1 MHLPQLWLYP
11 VTSCRGLQQ
20 PMLPLVAGGLFGD
33 RRWMIVG
40 DQYQFLTQRQLPN
53 MVKIFAVLEEGEL
66 RLRFNDQLLS
76 VPAPSADK
84 LIEVTVW
91 QATWSNLPATW
102 KSIQVEKH
110 CGGPTGKLRC

>member
-1 MHLPQLWLYP
+1 RLTMHISALWQYP
-11 VTSCRGLQQ
+11 VKSCRGLQQ

-66 RLRFNDQLLS
+66 RLRFNDQ
-76 VPAPSADK
+76 
-84 LIEVTVW
+84 
-91 QATWSNLPATW
+91 
-102 KSIQVEKH
+102 
-110 CGGPTGKLRC
+110 KLRLPQSDGASSDRGENIPTDPHRPVRGGC